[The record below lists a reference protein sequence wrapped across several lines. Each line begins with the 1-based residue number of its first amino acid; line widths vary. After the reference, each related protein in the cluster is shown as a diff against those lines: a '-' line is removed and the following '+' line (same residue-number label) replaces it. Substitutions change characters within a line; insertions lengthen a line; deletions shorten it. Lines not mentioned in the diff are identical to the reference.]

1 MDVEKVTEV
10 APEVD
15 DDGRVRTGT
24 VWTATTHAITA
35 VIGSGVLALPWS
47 VAQMGWVLG
56 PIALI
61 GCAYITY
68 FTACL
73 LSDCYRSPDPVH
85 GKRNYTYMDAVRSCL
100 GPREVVVCGITQY
113 TILCGAV
120 VGYTITAATGIMSV
134 VRSNCRHYKG
144 HGADCSQEGTMYLV
158 MFGVIEVV
166 LSQLPSLEKVTFVS
180 IVAAVMSFTYSFVAL
195 FLSAAK
201 FASNHKASGTI
212 FGSHI
217 GGPGGVSA
225 ATRTWSFLQA
235 LGNIA
240 FAYTY
245 AMLLIEIQDTV
256 KAPPSENVT
265 MKRASMYGIG
275 VTTAFYVSLGCIGYA
290 AFGNAAP
297 GNILTG
303 FDEPFWLVDLAN
315 IAVVI
320 HLVGAYQVYVQPVFA
335 CYEKKLRAR
344 YPDAAF
350 FHRELALRLPGRRG
364 ALRFTMA
371 KLVLRTAFVVATTVV
386 SLMLPF
392 FNAILGLLGAAAF
405 FPLTVYFPV
414 TMYITQA
421 KVPRG
426 SGKWVAL
433 QALNVGALVVSLL
446 AAVGSV
452 ADIVQRLGHVTMF
465 KTQL

>member
-1 MDVEKVTEV
+1 MDVEKMTEV

-35 VIGSGVLALPWS
+35 IIGSGVLALPWS

-68 FTACL
+68 FTAIL
-73 LSDCYRSPDPVH
+73 LTDCYRSPDPVH

-100 GPREVVVCGITQY
+100 GPRDVAVCGIAQY
-113 TILCGAV
+113 AILCGAI

-134 VRSNCRHYKG
+134 VKSNCRHYKV
-144 HGADCSQEGTMYLV
+144 HGANCSQEGTMYLV
-158 MFGVIEVV
+158 LFGLVEVV
-166 LSQLPSLEKVTFVS
+166 LSQLPSLEKVTFIS
-180 IVAAVMSFTYSFVAL
+180 IVAAVMSFTYSFIAL

-201 FASNHKASGTI
+201 FAANHRAYGTI
-212 FGSHI
+212 LGSKI
-217 GGPGGVSA
+217 GGVGGVSA
-225 ATRTWSFLQA
+225 PTRTWNFLQA

-245 AMLLIEIQDTV
+245 SMLLIEIQDTV
-256 KAPPSENVT
+256 KSPPSENVT
-265 MKRASMYGIG
+265 MKRASLYGIG
-275 VTTAFYVSLGCIGYA
+275 VTTVFYVSLGCIGYA
-290 AFGNAAP
+290 AFGNDAP
-297 GNILTG
+297 GNVLTG
-303 FDEPFWLVDLAN
+303 FDEPFWLVDLAQV
-315 IAVVI
+315 AVVI
-320 HLVGAYQVYVQPVFA
+320 HLVGAYQVYAQPVFA
-335 CYEKKLRAR
+335 CYEKWLRSR
-344 YPDAAF
+344 YPESAF
-350 FHRELALRLPGRRG
+350 FHREYALRLPAGRG
-364 ALRFTMA
+364 ALRFTMC
-371 KLVLRTAFVVATTVV
+371 KLVLRTAFVATTTVV

-392 FNAILGLLGAAAF
+392 FNAVLGLLGAAAF
-405 FPLTVYFPV
+405 WPLTVYFPV
-414 TMYITQA
+414 TMYTTQA

-426 SGKWVAL
+426 SRKWLAL
-433 QALNVGALVVSLL
+433 QALNVGALLVSLL

>member
-1 MDVEKVTEV
+1 MDVEKVTEA
-10 APEVD
+10 APAAD
-15 DDGRVRTGT
+15 DDGRLRTGT

-35 VIGSGVLALPWS
+35 IIGSGVLALPWS
-47 VAQMGWVLG
+47 VAQMGWILG
-56 PIALI
+56 PIALV

-68 FTACL
+68 FTAVL

-100 GPREVVVCGITQY
+100 GPRDVALCGIAQY
-113 TILCGAV
+113 AILWGAI

-144 HGADCSQEGTMYLV
+144 HGADCSQEGTTYLV
-158 MFGVIEVV
+158 LFGLVEVV
-166 LSQLPSLEKVTFVS
+166 LSQLPSLEKVTFIS

-201 FASNHKASGTI
+201 FATNHRAYGTI
-212 FGSHI
+212 LGSKI

-225 ATRTWSFLQA
+225 PTRTWNFLQA

-245 AMLLIEIQDTV
+245 SMLLIEIQDTV
-256 KAPPSENVT
+256 KSPPSENVT

-290 AFGNAAP
+290 AFGNDAP

-303 FDEPFWLVDLAN
+303 FDEPFWLIDLAN

-320 HLVGAYQVYVQPVFA
+320 HLVGAYQVYAQPVFA
-335 CYEKKLRAR
+335 CYEKWLRSR
-344 YPDAAF
+344 YPESAF
-350 FHRELALRLPGRRG
+350 FHREYALRLPGGR
-364 ALRFTMA
+364 AMRFTMC
-371 KLVLRTAFVVATTVV
+371 KLVLRTAFVATTTIV

-405 FPLTVYFPV
+405 WPLTVYFPV

-426 SGKWVAL
+426 SRKWLAL
-433 QALNVGALVVSLL
+433 QALNVGALLVSLL